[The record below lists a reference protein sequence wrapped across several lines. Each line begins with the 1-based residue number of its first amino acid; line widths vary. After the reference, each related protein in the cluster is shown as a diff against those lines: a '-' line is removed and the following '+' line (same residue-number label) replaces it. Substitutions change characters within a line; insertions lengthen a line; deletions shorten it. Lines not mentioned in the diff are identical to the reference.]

1 MVVYLIELLG
11 IFRVN
16 WTILDIYN
24 QRLIVAW
31 YCASSGDAWH
41 SDRWR
46 LDVAMQSRVSVSIQ
60 MEQEM
65 FIIRDTIS

>member
-11 IFRVN
+11 MFRVN

-31 YCASSGDAWH
+31 YCASSGDTWH
-41 SDRWR
+41 TDRWR